1 MSAEF
6 VLRQNENGAFSF
18 VYQTEH
24 GQVLLTSGAYDN
36 LDTAWRRLQSARLMS
51 RKDRNYEVRSIDSD
65 RFYFVVMNREKEV
78 LAKSEPYPGLESLRQ
93 GMLLTR
99 NCSHGS
105 RIENPFRYQIS
116 QYRRKQFRELLL
128 HHSSYNLET
137 PFGCPECGGP
147 MILRIRKKGSH
158 RGEQFWGCSKYP
170 GCRGFLEYNLAD
182 EPEPL
187 PV

>member
-6 VLRQNENGAFSF
+6 VLRQDKNGTFSF

-36 LDTAWRRLQSARLMS
+36 LDTAWCRLQSARMMA
-51 RKDRNYEVRSIDSD
+51 RKDRNYEVRAVDSD

-78 LAKSEPYPGLESLRQ
+78 LAQSEPYAGRESLRQ

-116 QYRRKQFRELLL
+116 QYRREQFRELVL
-128 HHSSYNLET
+128 HHSSYTLET
-137 PFGCPECGGP
+137 PFGCPECGSP
-147 MILRIRKKGSH
+147 MILKIQKRRPH

-170 GCRGFLEYNLAD
+170 GCRGFLEYNLAT
-182 EPEPL
+182 EPEL
-187 PV
+187 LSV

>member
-6 VLRQNENGAFSF
+6 VLRQDENGAFSF

-36 LDTAWRRLQSARLMS
+36 LDTACRRLQSARLMA

-78 LAKSEPYPGLESLRQ
+78 IAQSEPYPGLESLRQ
-93 GMLLTR
+93 GMLLTKR
-99 NCSHGS
+99 CSHGA
-105 RIENPFRYQIS
+105 RIENPFREQIR
-116 QYRRKQFRELLL
+116 QYHRKQFRELVL
-128 HHSSYNLET
+128 HHSSYTLET
-137 PFGCPECGGP
+137 PFGCPECGSA
-147 MILRIRKKGSH
+147 MILKIQKKRPH
-158 RGEQFWGCSKYP
+158 RGEHFWGCSNYP